1 MMIMGST
8 GILLVI
14 KKIKNSIRVYK
25 FTSILDD
32 LSDSSLT
39 CKAANGYLFS
49 KWLIVIT
56 SRNLL
61 IYLFF

>member
-1 MMIMGST
+1 MIMVST

-49 KWLIVIT
+49 K
-56 SRNLL
+56 
-61 IYLFF
+61 